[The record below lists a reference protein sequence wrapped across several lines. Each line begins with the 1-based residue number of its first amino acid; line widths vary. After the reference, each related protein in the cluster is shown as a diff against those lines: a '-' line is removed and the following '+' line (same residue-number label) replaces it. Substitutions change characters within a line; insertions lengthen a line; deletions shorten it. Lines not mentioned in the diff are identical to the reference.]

1 MKNIERSK
9 HLKQE
14 IDILRKKYSVNEI
27 AAKADIPV
35 STLYSFLTSMNNG
48 KAVNLNWK
56 TEGKLAETFTT
67 FTEFDGDGEAVN
79 DMASTPN
86 EKQRLYTFDEIEKCC
101 DVGASLNIK
110 QFRSQAHY
118 REVINQIF
126 NIIWYAEKRG
136 A

>member
-86 EKQRLYTFDEIEKCC
+86 EKQGLYTFDEIEKCC
-101 DVGASLNIK
+101 AVVAS
-110 QFRSQAHY
+110 
-118 REVINQIF
+118 
-126 NIIWYAEKRG
+126 
-136 A
+136 